1 MQYNEFVTKLTKE
14 FLETDYAK
22 AHKLNSLNFSK
33 KATDL
38 LLGMLTDA
46 VFALERGDE
55 VRLYNTKGK
64 YAGRF
69 LKALRKGR
77 KYHVAKKGGGYQ
89 DINVPDTVYLTFK
102 QFKRYGK

>member
-1 MQYNEFVTKLTKE
+1 MQYNEFVTNLTKE
-14 FLETDYAK
+14 FLESDYAK
-22 AHKLNSLNFSK
+22 VHKLNSLNFSK

-46 VFALERGDE
+46 VVALEKGDE
-55 VRLYNTKGK
+55 VRLYDTQGK